1 MILGTLLQGDIN
13 VYKKFT
19 QGVRRVSS
27 ADGGDV
33 VPPVSLLQ
41 EIYGSHTVLFHKH
54 GPLEPGDYAR
64 SLLGQQVRVVLGY
77 GRCNDEHGIPVITQG
92 KLLGFGQGGD
102 FEILED
108 DGFVHYCWPA
118 LKIEPR

>member
-1 MILGTLLQGDIN
+1 MSSGERGDP
-13 VYKKFT
+13 
-19 QGVRRVSS
+19 
-27 ADGGDV
+27 ADAI
-33 VPPVSLLQ
+33 SLLE
-41 EIYGSHTVLFHKH
+41 EIYGSHTVLFHKG
-54 GPLEPGDYAR
+54 GPCEPGDYAR
-64 SLLGQQVRVVLGY
+64 SLLGQQVRVTLGY
-77 GRCNDEHGIPVITQG
+77 EPLGDERGIPTVAEG

>member
-1 MILGTLLQGDIN
+1 M
-13 VYKKFT
+13 
-19 QGVRRVSS
+19 
-27 ADGGDV
+27 
-33 VPPVSLLQ
+33 SLLR
-41 EIYGSHTVLFHKH
+41 EIYGSNTLLFHKG
-54 GPLEPGDYAR
+54 GPCEPGDYAR

-77 GRCNDEHGIPVITQG
+77 NEGIEVVCEG

-108 DGFVHYCWPA
+108 DEMVHYCWPL

>member
-1 MILGTLLQGDIN
+1 
-13 VYKKFT
+13 
-19 QGVRRVSS
+19 VSS
-27 ADGGDV
+27 EDPEPGL
-33 VPPVSLLQ
+33 SLLH
-41 EIYGSHTVLFHKH
+41 EMYGSHTVLIPKS
-54 GPLEPGDYAR
+54 GPSAPGDYAR
-64 SLLGQQVRVVLGY
+64 TLLGQQVRVTLGY
-77 GRCNDEHGIPVITQG
+77 EPDNWEQGIPVITEG

>member
-1 MILGTLLQGDIN
+1 MSPVEPSRT
-13 VYKKFT
+13 
-19 QGVRRVSS
+19 
-27 ADGGDV
+27 
-33 VPPVSLLQ
+33 VSLLQ
-41 EIYGSHTVLFHKH
+41 EMYGSHTVRIPKS
-54 GPLEPGDYAR
+54 GPAEPGDYAR
-64 SLLGQQVRVVLGY
+64 SLLGQQVRVTLGHEPD
-77 GRCNDEHGIPVITQG
+77 NWDKGIPVITQG